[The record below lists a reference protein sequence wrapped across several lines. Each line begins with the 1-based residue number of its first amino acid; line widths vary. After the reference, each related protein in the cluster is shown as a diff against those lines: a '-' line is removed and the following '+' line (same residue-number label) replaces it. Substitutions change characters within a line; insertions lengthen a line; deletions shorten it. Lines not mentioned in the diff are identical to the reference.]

1 MFLEV
6 EFLVITQC
14 GLIDLIKFLIKSI
27 VYLNK
32 GYIFAVYNKT
42 NIMRNIDKAIE
53 SLNNFNKER
62 SSKYKHVEYVIRA
75 IGMVAILTTLI
86 LL

>member
-1 MFLEV
+1 
-6 EFLVITQC
+6 
-14 GLIDLIKFLIKSI
+14 
-27 VYLNK
+27 
-32 GYIFAVYNKT
+32 
-42 NIMRNIDKAIE
+42 MRNIDKAIE

-62 SSKYKHVEYVIRA
+62 LSKYKHVEYVIRA